1 MYSFRKLK
9 TANKKAWQEITANLT
24 AYLTSL
30 ARIQRYTD
38 MKKLSLVF
46 FLAITLAGCGL
57 NKQARQIEALEK
69 CTYEISSADSI
80 YIAGRDVS
88 KLIENR
94 TLELRNVPELALALF
109 RKNIPLKARV
119 NLTINNPTAVEAAI
133 NEFEYIVLIKNQEIA
148 NGFVNQ
154 KVSVAPGESVSVPV
168 RVNSN
173 IYSFLTNGKTMEEIM
188 DFVRGGNTGATER
201 KGVVTIKIKPTIE
214 VGGKM
219 VKYPGYI
226 SIDKEVSSKILF

>member
-1 MYSFRKLK
+1 
-9 TANKKAWQEITANLT
+9 
-24 AYLTSL
+24 
-30 ARIQRYTD
+30 
-38 MKKLSLVF
+38 MKRLSLILL
-46 FLAITLAGCGL
+46 LAITMAGCGL

-69 CTYEISSADSI
+69 CTYEISSADSV

-88 KLIENR
+88 KLIKDR

-109 RKNIPLKARV
+109 RRNIPLKARV
-119 NLTINNPTAVEAAI
+119 NLTINNPTATEAAI
-133 NEFEYIVLIKNQEIA
+133 NAFEYIVSIKNQEIA

-154 KVSVAPGESVSVPV
+154 KVSVEPGGSVTVPV

-173 IYSFLTNGKTMEEIM
+173 IYSFLSNGRTMEEIL
-188 DFVRGGNTGATER
+188 DFVRGGESGAAER
-201 KGVVTIKIKPTIE
+201 KGVVTIKIKPTID
-214 VGGKM
+214 VGGKL

>member
-1 MYSFRKLK
+1 
-9 TANKKAWQEITANLT
+9 
-24 AYLTSL
+24 
-30 ARIQRYTD
+30 
-38 MKKLSLVF
+38 MKKLAVLLL
-46 FLAITLAGCGL
+46 LAIFSAGCGL

-80 YIAGRDVS
+80 YLAGRDIS
-88 KLIENR
+88 KLIKSR
-94 TLELRNVPELALALF
+94 SFELSNMPELALALF

-119 NLTINNPTAVEAAI
+119 ILTITNPTANEAAI
-133 NEFEYIVLIKNQEIA
+133 NQFEYLVLIKNQEIA

-154 KVSVAPGESVSVPV
+154 KVSVAPGGSATVPV

-173 IYSFLTNGKTMEEIM
+173 IYSFISNGKTMEEIL
-188 DFVRGGNTGATER
+188 DFVRGGESGAAEK

-214 VGGKM
+214 AGGKL

-226 SIDKEVSSKILF
+226 TINKEVSSKILF

>member
-1 MYSFRKLK
+1 MKRVSIILV
-9 TANKKAWQEITANLT
+9 
-24 AYLTSL
+24 L
-30 ARIQRYTD
+30 AV
-38 MKKLSLVF
+38 L
-46 FLAITLAGCGL
+46 LAGCGL

-80 YIAGRDVS
+80 YLAGKDIS
-88 KLIENR
+88 KLVKNR

-119 NLTINNPTAVEAAI
+119 NLTINNPTSTEAAI
-133 NEFEYIVLIKNQEIA
+133 NQFEYIVLIKNQEIA

-154 KVSVAPGESVSVPV
+154 KVIIQPGGTTTVPV

-173 IYSFLTNGKTMEEIM
+173 IYSFLSNGKTMEEIL
-188 DFVRGGNTGATER
+188 DFVRGGESGAAER
-201 KGVVTIKIKPTIE
+201 KGVVTIKIKPTID
-214 VGGKM
+214 VGGKL

-226 SIDKEVSSKILF
+226 TIDKEVSSKILF

>member
-1 MYSFRKLK
+1 MKR
-9 TANKKAWQEITANLT
+9 LT
-24 AYLTSL
+24 IVLLL
-30 ARIQRYTD
+30 AV
-38 MKKLSLVF
+38 L
-46 FLAITLAGCGL
+46 LAGCGL

-80 YIAGRDVS
+80 YLAGRDVS
-88 KLIENR
+88 QLVKNR

-119 NLTINNPTAVEAAI
+119 NLTISNPTSTEAAI
-133 NEFEYIVLIKNQEIA
+133 NQFEYIVLIKNQEIA

-154 KVSVAPGESVSVPV
+154 TVSIEPGGTTTVPV

-173 IYSFLTNGKTMEEIM
+173 IYSFLSNGKTMEEII
-188 DFVRGGNTGATER
+188 DFVRGGESGAAER
-201 KGVVTIKIKPTIE
+201 KGVVTIKIKPTID

-226 SIDKEVSSKILF
+226 TINKEVSSKILF